1 MAPFMISALRRF
13 TALLIVLLSLLLF
26 QSCAGGGSGSPDSA
40 PTPVAVALET
50 IRDGDVLTGTQT
62 LSAAMSG
69 AQGSFD
75 FRFEVDGIT
84 IATLQSA
91 SPASLSVDFSKVLDG
106 RHTLTVTATGSDGRS
121 VSDSRQFVT
130 RNIAAIEGIPS
141 EYQSLYGRIETI
153 LDEFDSGLDRDWNR
167 NRFATTFGFQLFTAN
182 CHRGEDLLA
191 VGGLPGNILLLD
203 QLQRMGIKGVTIAI
217 SYPILMP
224 DFPRSG
230 EYLQFYKA
238 LAAAVRSR
246 GMVLNVESGLMFGQ
260 GGFTSLPVAQ
270 YYNSVRAKP
279 NPYSQYVGGRGYV
292 NALIATELNPD
303 YLNFGAE
310 PDVEALLTGLPLMAD
325 PAVSISSADYIAKQ
339 IQTANPRVL
348 KGPGIAAW
356 LSNAMT
362 FVEGYLAIPEV
373 DLLDIHI
380 YPVNFDSLPR
390 TLQLADY
397 ALARGK
403 KLTVSE
409 IWLYKELDG
418 QIGGGDVWNSVQARD
433 YYSFFEPLDMKLH
446 NVLFKL
452 TQFKRF
458 SYVAPFW
465 TKHYFAYLGYGEAKN
480 LSIADRISLGETR
493 TLGVLLDNAAN
504 PAQQTYTRMGTFYQK
519 GIRWVEG
526 NP

>member
-1 MAPFMISALRRF
+1 
-13 TALLIVLLSLLLF
+13 V
-26 QSCAGGGSGSPDSA
+26 
-40 PTPVAVALET
+40 LET
-50 IRDGDVLTGTQT
+50 IRDGDVLTGTRN

-69 AQGSFD
+69 AQGSFE

-91 SPASLSVDFSKVLDG
+91 SPASLSFDFSKVLDG
-106 RHTLTVTATGSDGRS
+106 RHTLTVTATGTDGRNM
-121 VSDSRQFVT
+121 SDSRQIVT
-130 RNIAAIEGIPS
+130 SNIASIEGVPS
-141 EYQSLYGRIETI
+141 EYQSLYGGIETI
-153 LDEFDSGLDRDWNR
+153 LDEFDASLDRDWNR

-191 VGGLPGNILLLD
+191 AGGLPGNFLVLD
-203 QLQRMGIKGVTIAI
+203 QLQRMGIRGVTIAVA
-217 SYPILMP
+217 YPILMP

-238 LAAAVRSR
+238 LAAEVKRR

-270 YYNSVRAKP
+270 YYAGVRAHA
-279 NPYSQYVGGRGYV
+279 NPYSQYIAGRAYV
-292 NALIATELNPD
+292 NALIAGEINPD

-310 PDVEALLTGLPLMAD
+310 PDVEAILIGLPLMAD

-339 IQTANPRVL
+339 IQAANPSVL
-348 KGPGIAAW
+348 KGPGISAW

-380 YPVNFDSLPR
+380 YPVNFDSFPR

-397 ALARGK
+397 ALSRGK
-403 KLTVSE
+403 KLTMSE
-409 IWLYKELDG
+409 IWLYKELTG
-418 QIGGGDVWNSVQARD
+418 QIGGGDVWNTVQARD
-433 YYSFFEPLDMKLH
+433 YYSFFEPLDMKMH
-446 NVLFKL
+446 NILFKL

-465 TKHYFAYLGYGEAKN
+465 TKHYFAYLDYAQTKN
-480 LSIADRISLGETR
+480 LSNADRIQLGETR
-493 TLGVLLDNAAN
+493 TLDVLLNNAAN
-504 PAQQTYTRMGTFYQK
+504 PAQQTYTRLGTFYQK